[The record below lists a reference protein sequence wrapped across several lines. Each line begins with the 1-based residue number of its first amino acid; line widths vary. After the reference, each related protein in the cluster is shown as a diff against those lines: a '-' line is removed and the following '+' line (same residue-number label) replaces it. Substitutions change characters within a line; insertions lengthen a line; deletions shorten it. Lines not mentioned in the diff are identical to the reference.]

1 MTKAELQKH
10 GEKLAE
16 EYSYTSGSNG
26 INDAGEPPSIN
37 KNEYDACVYSFNQ
50 ALELLF
56 PLVEALE
63 LCHRRMKYT
72 AWTEEECF
80 HLTEKALAELEKK
93 VRGE

>member
-50 ALELLF
+50 AIELLF
-56 PLVEALE
+56 PLVGALRVAAYTIPASDGQILAKEALADY
-63 LCHRRMKYT
+63 R
-72 AWTEEECF
+72 
-80 HLTEKALAELEKK
+80 KK